1 MDLYVNLYFVKYITK
16 NINNDLFYLLNTLM
30 IIFFYFL
37 TNIFFLYKRLQSIY
51 ERLKK
56 ICFYINI
63 ILIIFTLIRRRVRLK
78 KMEQRENN

>member
-37 TNIFFLYKRLQSIY
+37 TNIFSI
-51 ERLKK
+51 
-56 ICFYINI
+56 
-63 ILIIFTLIRRRVRLK
+63 
-78 KMEQRENN
+78 

>member
-16 NINNDLFYLLNTLM
+16 NINNDLFYFLNTLM

-37 TNIFFLYKRLQSIY
+37 TNVFFLYKRLQSIY

-56 ICFYINI
+56 NLLLY
-63 ILIIFTLIRRRVRLK
+63 
-78 KMEQRENN
+78 

>member
-37 TNIFFLYKRLQSIY
+37 TNVFFLYKRLQSIY

-56 ICFYINI
+56 KSAF
-63 ILIIFTLIRRRVRLK
+63 ILILY
-78 KMEQRENN
+78 

>member
-37 TNIFFLYKRLQSIY
+37 TNVFFLYKRQ
-51 ERLKK
+51 
-56 ICFYINI
+56 FMND
-63 ILIIFTLIRRRVRLK
+63 
-78 KMEQRENN
+78 

>member
-1 MDLYVNLYFVKYITK
+1 MDLYVNLYLVKYITK

-37 TNIFFLYKRLQSIY
+37 TNVFFLYKRLQSIY

-56 ICFYINI
+56 NLLLY
-63 ILIIFTLIRRRVRLK
+63 
-78 KMEQRENN
+78 

>member
-37 TNIFFLYKRLQSIY
+37 TNVFFLYKRLQSIY

-56 ICFYINI
+56 NLLLY
-63 ILIIFTLIRRRVRLK
+63 
-78 KMEQRENN
+78 

>member
-16 NINNDLFYLLNTLM
+16 NINNNLFYLLNTLM

-37 TNIFFLYKRLQSIY
+37 TNVFFLYKRLQSIY

-56 ICFYINI
+56 NLLLY
-63 ILIIFTLIRRRVRLK
+63 
-78 KMEQRENN
+78 

>member
-37 TNIFFLYKRLQSIY
+37 TNVFFLYKRLQSIY
-51 ERLKK
+51 ERLKRK
-56 ICFYINI
+56 SAF
-63 ILIIFTLIRRRVRLK
+63 ILILY
-78 KMEQRENN
+78 

>member
-16 NINNDLFYLLNTLM
+16 NINNDLFYLLNILM

-37 TNIFFLYKRLQSIY
+37 TNVFFLYKCLQSIY

-56 ICFYINI
+56 NLLLY
-63 ILIIFTLIRRRVRLK
+63 
-78 KMEQRENN
+78 

>member
-30 IIFFYFL
+30 IIFLYFL
-37 TNIFFLYKRLQSIY
+37 TNVFFLYKRLQSIY

-56 ICFYINI
+56 KSAF
-63 ILIIFTLIRRRVRLK
+63 ILILY
-78 KMEQRENN
+78 

>member
-1 MDLYVNLYFVKYITK
+1 MNLYVNLYFVKYITK

-37 TNIFFLYKRLQSIY
+37 TNVFFLYKRLQSIY

-56 ICFYINI
+56 NLLLY
-63 ILIIFTLIRRRVRLK
+63 
-78 KMEQRENN
+78 

>member
-16 NINNDLFYLLNTLM
+16 NINNDLFYLLNILM

-37 TNIFFLYKRLQSIY
+37 TNVFFLYKRLQSIY

-56 ICFYINI
+56 NLLLY
-63 ILIIFTLIRRRVRLK
+63 
-78 KMEQRENN
+78 

>member
-37 TNIFFLYKRLQSIY
+37 MNVFFLYKRLQSIY

-56 ICFYINI
+56 NLLLY
-63 ILIIFTLIRRRVRLK
+63 
-78 KMEQRENN
+78 